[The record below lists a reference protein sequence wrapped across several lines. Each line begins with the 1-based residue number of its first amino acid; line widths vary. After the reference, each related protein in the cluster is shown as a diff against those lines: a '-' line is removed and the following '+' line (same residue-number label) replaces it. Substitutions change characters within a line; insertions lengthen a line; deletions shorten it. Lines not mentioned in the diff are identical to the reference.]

1 MTALTLDHGLARRL
15 ATGLGWFS
23 LGLGVAELAAPRAIA
38 RWLGM
43 RDGEQLVRSYGLRE
57 VAAGVGLLASQNP
70 RPWMI
75 ARTGGDAIDIA
86 TLVATFRKNNRKNAN
101 VALALGAVLGVTVL
115 DAMCTDRLCREK
127 VQAVRRRRQAVRDY
141 SDRSGFKKP
150 AHEMRGA
157 ASDFEVPRDFR
168 IPEPLRPLQAV
179 GSTKS

>member
-1 MTALTLDHGLARRL
+1 MTTLTMDHGTAHRISK
-15 ATGLGWFS
+15 GLGWFS
-23 LGLGVAELAAPRAIA
+23 LALGAAEIAAPRAIA

-43 RDGEQLVRSYGLRE
+43 RDGEQLIRSYGVRE

-86 TLVATFRKNNRKNAN
+86 TLLATFRTNNTKNAN
-101 VALALGAVLGVTVL
+101 VTLALGAVLGVTAV
-115 DAMCTDRLCREK
+115 DAMVTDRLCRDK

-141 SDRSGFKKP
+141 GGRSGFNRP

-168 IPEPLRPLQAV
+168 IPEPLRPYAAA
-179 GSTKS
+179 

>member
-1 MTALTLDHGLARRL
+1 MTALTLDDRTAHRV

-23 LGLGVAELAAPRAIA
+23 LGLGFAELFAPRALA

-43 RDGEQLVRSYGLRE
+43 RDGEQLLRSYGLRE
-57 VAAGVGLLASQNP
+57 VAAGVGLLASRNP

-86 TLVATFRKNNRKNAN
+86 TLLATFRRNNSKNAN
-101 VALALGAVLGVTVL
+101 VALALGAVVGVTVL

-141 SDRSGFKKP
+141 SDRSGFSKP
-150 AHEMRGA
+150 ADQMRGA
-157 ASDFEVPRDFR
+157 ARDFEVPRDFR
-168 IPEPLRPLQAV
+168 IPEPLRPYAA
-179 GSTKS
+179 